1 LSFHHRRN
9 TSKKK
14 KKKKKRTEQKQQFF
28 VSLPRLSL
36 SPSLFVSRLTHG
48 ACITIAPG
56 ENTRRN
62 VIRVNYPRERERG
75 RETERKNRARAAH
88 EENSYLSREKKRE
101 RGRERERNARARAHR
116 RALRP
121 LSPRTSRR
129 VLEHAFGLSQS
140 RISNK
145 NSSSNSNNNNEMTT
159 MTRKTS
165 FSADIFCEEGSS
177 FAENN

>member
-1 LSFHHRRN
+1 MAR
-9 TSKKK
+9 
-14 KKKKKRTEQKQQFF
+14 
-28 VSLPRLSL
+28 V
-36 SPSLFVSRLTHG
+36 SPSRPAKTLVVTSSASITRGRGREGERRKGRTTRPQRTKKTH
-48 ACITIAPG
+48 IS
-56 ENTRRN
+56 
-62 VIRVNYPRERERG
+62 RERRREREGERG
-75 RETERKNRARAAH
+75 RET
-88 EENSYLSREKKRE
+88 
-101 RGRERERNARARAHR
+101 RARAHR

-140 RISNK
+140 RISNE

>member
-1 LSFHHRRN
+1 MERDGKEEPRARSARR
-9 TSKKK
+9 KLI
-14 KKKKKRTEQKQQFF
+14 
-28 VSLPRLSL
+28 SLAR
-36 SPSLFVSRLTHG
+36 
-48 ACITIAPG
+48 
-56 ENTRRN
+56 EEE
-62 VIRVNYPRERERG
+62 REREG
-75 RETERKNRARAAH
+75 
-88 EENSYLSREKKRE
+88 EKR
-101 RGRERERNARARAHR
+101 ARARASAR
-116 RALRP
+116 TLP
-121 LSPRTSRR
+121 SLSPRTSRR

>member
-1 LSFHHRRN
+1 MAR
-9 TSKKK
+9 
-14 KKKKKRTEQKQQFF
+14 
-28 VSLPRLSL
+28 V
-36 SPSLFVSRLTHG
+36 SPSRPAKTLVVTSS
-48 ACITIAPG
+48 ASITRGKRERDGKEEPRARSA
-56 ENTRRN
+56 RRKL
-62 VIRVNYPRERERG
+62 ISLAREEEREREREG
-75 RETERKNRARAAH
+75 
-88 EENSYLSREKKRE
+88 EK
-101 RGRERERNARARAHR
+101 RARAHR

-145 NSSSNSNNNNEMTT
+145 NSSSSSNNNNEMTT